1 MWRRARAAAW
11 RLGSCNATAREP
23 QEAAM
28 IVTDVIIRTQP
39 GRAAAVEAHLERR
52 VPGFQSRHMEGGDC
66 IVASWCAPS
75 ASQPEALGEILQAI
89 DPDIISVD
97 PTVLGVIGE

>member
-1 MWRRARAAAW
+1 
-11 RLGSCNATAREP
+11 
-23 QEAAM
+23 M
-28 IVTDVIIRTQP
+28 IVTDIVIQTQP
-39 GRAAAVEAHLERR
+39 GRAAAVEAHLEQR

-89 DPDIISVD
+89 DPDIISVN
-97 PTVLGVIGE
+97 PTVLGVIGD